1 MSKLNIKQNG
11 IISICSAHEDVLNA
25 SFLFLK
31 NNPKASIAI
40 ESTVQQVNQDGG
52 YTGMT
57 PKDYAKMVSDIAKKY
72 DIKNDAYILGGDHLG
87 PNTWTHLAS
96 IDAMNKSFELISEY
110 VKAGYTKLHIDP
122 SMPCKDDIIPLPIR
136 VIAERTAQMV
146 EVAEVTAKEIYGESN
161 EVFYIVGTEVPP
173 PGGAKSHESE
183 VAVTPTD
190 EVKET
195 ISLIKE
201 YFEKYNISYAWDKV
215 KAVVVQPGVEFGD
228 DFVFPYKKGQAS
240 HLSKFIEGYPSI
252 VYEAHSTDYQTE
264 ESLNSLFND
273 TFSILKVGP
282 ELTFAWRE
290 ALYALDMIEKENP
303 YITHKSNIRLVVEEE
318 MIKNDKY
325 WKPYYIGTEDEKA
338 YKRVYS
344 LSDRIRYYWSSPP
357 IKKEV
362 AKARVNFDK
371 ALSYSLISQYLPW
384 VFKYRKDIEDN
395 FIAENI
401 LVLSVYKV
409 IEKYY
414 NALKG

>member
-11 IISICSAHEDVLNA
+11 IISICSAHEDVLKA
-25 SFLFLK
+25 SFFFLK
-31 NNPKASIAI
+31 NNPKATIAI
-40 ESTVQQVNQDGG
+40 ESTVQQVNQYGG

-57 PKDYAKMVSDIAKKY
+57 PKNYAKMVSDIAKKY
-72 DIKNDAYILGGDHLG
+72 DIKSDAYILGGDHLG
-87 PNTWTHLAS
+87 PNTWTSLES
-96 IDAMNKSFELISEY
+96 SEAMSKSLELIAEY

-122 SMPCKDDIIPLPIR
+122 SMPCKDDINPLPIK

-146 EVAEVTAKEIYGESN
+146 EVAEAVAKEMYGESN
-161 EVFYIVGTEVPP
+161 EVFYVVGTEVPP
-173 PGGAKSHESE
+173 PGGAKSHESD
-183 VAVTPTD
+183 VSITPTED
-190 EVKET
+190 VKET
-195 ISLIKE
+195 IALIKE
-201 YFEKYNISYAWDKV
+201 YFEKYNIAYAWDKV
-215 KAVVVQPGVEFGD
+215 KGVVVQPGVEFGD

-240 HLSKFIEGYPSI
+240 HLSKFIEEYPSI

-303 YITHKSNIRLVVEEE
+303 YIVQKTNIRVIVEEE

-325 WKPYYIGTEDEKA
+325 WKPYYIGTESEEA

-344 LSDRIRYYWSSPP
+344 LSDRIRYYWATPS

-362 AKARVNFDK
+362 IKAKDNFDK
-371 ALSYSLISQYLPW
+371 ALSYALISQYVPW
-384 VFKYRKDIEDN
+384 VFKYREYIEDN
-395 FIAENI
+395 FSTENI